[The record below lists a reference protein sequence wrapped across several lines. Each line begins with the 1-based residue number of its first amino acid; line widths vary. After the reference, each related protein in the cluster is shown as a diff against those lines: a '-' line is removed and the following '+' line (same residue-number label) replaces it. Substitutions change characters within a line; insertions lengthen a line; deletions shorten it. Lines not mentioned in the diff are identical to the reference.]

1 VRVSGVLL
9 AAGASSRFGSPKM
22 LAPVGENGEPLLQ
35 RVCETWLDVGVDDL
49 LIVLGC
55 DAADIR
61 ARLEENLLRKVN
73 GKESAAAVVRF
84 VENPRWHAGMFS
96 SVKAG
101 LAATAADSTHI
112 AISPA
117 DLPFLS
123 KKSLR
128 RVLSAVSALD
138 AGGLSLAAPT
148 HAGRR
153 GHPLLI
159 PAALRSRLLS
169 WPDSAR
175 LNQIF
180 DEPDVTVHSLE
191 GFDDTI
197 LRDVDSPSDLLAS
210 RSSSFSL

>member
-1 VRVSGVLL
+1 MRISGVLL

-22 LAPVGENGEPLLQ
+22 LAPVDEDGTPLLQ
-35 RVCETWLDVGVDDL
+35 KTWETWQRAGIDDL

-61 ARLEENLLRKVN
+61 ARLEENLLRRVN
-73 GKESAAAVVRF
+73 GEESAAAAVRF

-101 LAATAADSTHI
+101 LAATSANSTHI
-112 AISPA
+112 AVSPA

-128 RVLSAVSALD
+128 TVISAAASLD
-138 AGGLSLAAPT
+138 ASELSLVVPT

-159 PAALRSRLLS
+159 PAALRARLLS

-175 LNQIF
+175 LNQLF
-180 DEPDVTVHSLE
+180 DEPDVTVHDLE
-191 GFDDTI
+191 GFDETI
-197 LRDVDSPSDLLAS
+197 LRDVDTPGDLS
-210 RSSSFSL
+210 R

>member
-1 VRVSGVLL
+1 MFVSGVLL

-22 LAPVGENGEPLLQ
+22 LAPFGENRKPLLQ
-35 RVCETWLDVGVDDL
+35 MVCETWLEAGIGDL

-55 DAADIR
+55 DAPDIR
-61 ARLEENLLRKVN
+61 ARLEENLPKRVKR
-73 GKESAAAVVRF
+73 GESAAAAVRF

-101 LAATAADSTHI
+101 LAATDARSTHI

-128 RVLSAVSALD
+128 TVLTAAASLE
-138 AGGLSLAAPT
+138 AGGSSLVVPS
-148 HAGRR
+148 HGGRR

-175 LNQIF
+175 LNELF
-180 DEPDVTVHSLE
+180 DEPDVMVHCLE
-191 GFDDTI
+191 GFDETI
-197 LRDVDSPSDLLAS
+197 LRDVDTPGDLS
-210 RSSSFSL
+210 R